1 MINKIFLFSVIL
13 LSTFTSQAQNT
24 NDWGAFDQVINAKPF
39 SGKKFKLEAAVK
51 VKLIDTAADAEIW
64 FRVDKPD
71 KKMGF
76 FYNMMDKPIRAKSWE
91 VFKIEGRIDK
101 DAESIFFGGL
111 YHRKGIFYFDNFKL
125 SVETSKGNF
134 EEIKIP
140 NGNFEDDS
148 LNTTWGL
155 FQKQDG
161 FVLANTRDEFFE
173 GKQSC
178 KVDGSF
184 LKKSYTYGD
193 NDSAGKYI
201 NANGIKIYY
210 EEYGSGQP
218 LLLLHGN
225 SESIQSFKL
234 QIPELSKLYKVI
246 AVDTRGQGKSTE
258 DGKNY
263 SYDLFAEDMN
273 AFLNNLKLDSVNIL
287 GWSDGGNTGLIMA
300 MKYPGKVKKLITMGA
315 NVFIDNTVVEKWVF
329 KELNKQLKEMKSDT
343 SYADKNRIR
352 LINLLLTEPKHN
364 FEELKV
370 ISCPVLVLAG
380 QKDVIKENHTKSI
393 AQNISKSKLLIAPKE
408 THYYPTE
415 NSKAFNTS
423 VIEFLKE

>member
-1 MINKIFLFSVIL
+1 MTIKLFLFSTIL
-13 LSTFTSQAQNT
+13 LFTITSKGQNT
-24 NDWGAFDQVINAKPF
+24 NDWGAFAQVINAKPYL
-39 SGKKFKLEAAVK
+39 GKKFKLEAAVK
-51 VKLIDTAADAEIW
+51 VKLIDSTADAEIW
-64 FRVDKPD
+64 FRVDKTN

-76 FYNMMDKPIRAKSWE
+76 FYNMMEKPIRAKEWK
-91 VFKIEGRIDK
+91 VFKIEGKIDK
-101 DAESIFFGGL
+101 DAEYLVFGGL

-134 EEIKIP
+134 EEINVP
-140 NGNFEDDS
+140 NGNFEEDS
-148 LNTTWGL
+148 LSKTWGS
-155 FQKQDG
+155 FQKQVG
-161 FVLANTRDEFFE
+161 FTVVSTKEDFFE

-184 LKKSYTYGD
+184 IKKINSYGN
-193 NDSAGKYI
+193 NDSVGKYI
-201 NANGIKIYY
+201 NANGIKLYY
-210 EEYGSGQP
+210 EEYGFGEP

-258 DGKNY
+258 DGRNY

-273 AFLNNLKLDSVNIL
+273 AFLNNLKLDSVNVL

-300 MKYPGKVKKLITMGA
+300 MKYPNKVKKLITMGA
-315 NVFIDNTVVEKWVF
+315 NVFIDNTVVENWVF
-329 KELNKQLKEMKSDT
+329 KELKKQLKEMKSDT
-343 SYADKNRIR
+343 SYADRNRIR

-364 FEELKV
+364 FEELK
-370 ISCPVLVLAG
+370 IINCPVLVLAG

-393 AQNISKSKLLIAPKE
+393 AQNITKSKLLIAPRE

-415 NSKAFNTS
+415 NSKAFNAT